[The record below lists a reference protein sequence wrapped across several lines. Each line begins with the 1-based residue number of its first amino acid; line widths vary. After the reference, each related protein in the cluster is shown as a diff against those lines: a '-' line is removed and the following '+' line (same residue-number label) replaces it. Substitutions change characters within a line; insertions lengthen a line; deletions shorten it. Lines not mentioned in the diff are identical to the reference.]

1 MSKADG
7 KLLDHNYDGIQEL
20 DNKLPPW
27 WLNLFYFTIIWAV
40 LYLLY
45 YHVLGMGDLQIA
57 EYQKEMNPNWKASTE
72 ATSSMPGYVTPLAG
86 KGAERPNVSENEP
99 SGGTGAA
106 PVVAEKEEV
115 KEEASVNYEP
125 FTDAASLEEGHK
137 VFIQNCAACH
147 GQKGEGIIG
156 PNLTD
161 KYWLHGD
168 GSFNAIV
175 KVIQEGVPTKGMI
188 AWKPVLPEEKL
199 LQAASYILSLKGS
212 NPPNGKAPQGE
223 AYGD

>member
-27 WLNLFYFTIIWAV
+27 WLNLFYITIVWAV
-40 LYLLY
+40 LYMLY

-57 EYQKEMNPNWKASTE
+57 EYNKEMNPDWKPAASEVST
-72 ATSSMPGYVTPLAG
+72 MPGYVSPLAQP
-86 KGAERPNVSENEP
+86 GAESPKAADQKSPE
-99 SGGTGAA
+99 GDKAA
-106 PVVAEKEEV
+106 PVVAETKEAELV
-115 KEEASVNYEP
+115 HYEP
-125 FTDAASLEEGHK
+125 FTDAAALEKGHDIYLK
-137 VFIQNCAACH
+137 NCAACH

-168 GSFNAIV
+168 GSFSAIV

-188 AWKPVLPEEKL
+188 AWKPVLPEKDL
-199 LQAASYILSLKGS
+199 LEAASYIYTLKGT
-212 NPPNGKAPQGE
+212 NVPNGKAPQGE